1 MHRQAGVMHVDA
13 WLSAHAC
20 CWLACCHVTMT
31 CLPAHERVLQ
41 AESLHACRAMLL
53 TCVMLPWTGQLRTC
67 CRRQASA
74 SCPSACCMQLVQP
87 RPLRIR
93 LPATPAHRWMCSL
106 FCCSTSVYPHMVCF
120 VCHCDRQ
127 LAIVRMHRSSFC
139 NWQQHDDSSLCI
151 NTFLELSCLAADLT
165 WVMPS

>member
-67 CRRQASA
+67 CGRQASA

-93 LPATPAHRWMCSL
+93 LPATPAHRWSPACAH
-106 FCCSTSVYPHMVCF
+106 FF
-120 VCHCDRQ
+120 
-127 LAIVRMHRSSFC
+127 
-139 NWQQHDDSSLCI
+139 
-151 NTFLELSCLAADLT
+151 AAPPACTLT
-165 WVMPS
+165 WCALSAIATGSLQSSACTGHHSAIGNSMTIAPFASTPSWSFPAWLQT